1 MDKKYVIGID
11 FGHGETSAAYC
22 DLEDIYSEVHDIE
35 IQRGDVSIPS
45 TFFIPSDSNKSELL
59 GREAIQHEN
68 IGKGTIF
75 VGFKQKPQI
84 PPKDVEKSNAWCKY
98 MHKVYREIVS
108 NRELPFH
115 SNDYVIYIAKPS
127 SWKAKAESRYYD
139 YVAKPEYA
147 GLPLEG
153 PQAIV
158 NESRAAFIS
167 AQHSEKAKIVG
178 GDFYRGC
185 VVIDMGSSTVD
196 MTYISDSH
204 YPNQKKSGYYLKDD
218 GYYCGASI
226 IEEAILD
233 CYVDNSA
240 ELRDLLYK
248 DERLK
253 YPLLYEI
260 RKVKEDYFSS
270 PEHST
275 KKKTIYLDKYN
286 GKGKIIIEISK
297 DTINRYT
304 GDYQLK
310 FKEALGKY
318 IISLEKELG
327 DKPKIY
333 CVILTG
339 GASRMDFAKEI
350 VSKEWGIGE
359 DYIFSADNPSLTVSR
374 GIAEVARM
382 DILTRGMK
390 EDVEQLI
397 KSKLTDQNINN
408 EVVPLFLKNL
418 INTIK
423 EECLKI
429 IKEKEFVNFDALSKE
444 ISKTCEEVLSDNL
457 RIQEQLQDAVDSD
470 KVIREKTNR
479 IIKYYSVL
487 GVDENSLTKIIDISN
502 IKSVILDP
510 NGIPKI
516 LKDMQESIGYE
527 LCKEKESIWDRFCNF
542 WSRLFESKKHK
553 EARERLETSLYRTR
567 GGLANFTSD
576 DKKKIYKKNL
586 SDKICDFFERLQV
599 GKQDTCCGPSL
610 LNDIRSCSE
619 QYLYGLLYNIDH
631 VRKEIT
637 DNE

>member
-1 MDKKYVIGID
+1 MNKRYVIGID

-22 DLEDIYSEVHDIE
+22 DLEDVYSEVHDIE
-35 IQRGDVSIPS
+35 IQQGDVSIPS
-45 TFFIPSDSNKSELL
+45 SFFIPSDSNRSELL
-59 GREAIQHEN
+59 GREAVRHEN

-84 PPKDVEKSNAWCKY
+84 PPKDVEKSDAWCKY
-98 MHKVYREIVS
+98 MHKVYKEIVN
-108 NRELPFH
+108 NREYPFH
-115 SNDYVIYIAKPS
+115 SDDYVIYIAKPS

-139 YVAKPEYA
+139 YVTKPEYA

-167 AQHSEKAKIVG
+167 AQHSERAKIVG
-178 GDFYRGC
+178 RDFYKGC

-196 MTYISDSH
+196 MTYISDSP
-204 YPNQKKSGYYLKDD
+204 YPNQNKSGYYLEDD

-233 CYVDNSA
+233 SHKEKSA
-240 ELRDLLYK
+240 ELRNLLNK

-260 RKVKEDYFSS
+260 RKVKESYFSS
-270 PEHST
+270 QEHST
-275 KKKTIYLDKYN
+275 KKKSIYLDKYN

-304 GDYQLK
+304 GDYQTR

-318 IISLEKELG
+318 IKSLEKKLG
-327 DKPKIY
+327 EKPKIH

-339 GASRMDFAKEI
+339 GASRMDFAKDI
-350 VSKEWGIGE
+350 ICKEWSIGE
-359 DYIFSADNPSLTVSR
+359 DLIFLADNPSLTVSR

-390 EDVEQLI
+390 EEVEQQI
-397 KSKLTDQNINN
+397 ECKLTEQNINDK
-408 EVVPLFLKNL
+408 VVPLFLKNL

-429 IKEKEFVNFDALSKE
+429 IKEKEFANFNSLSEE
-444 ISKTCEEVLSDNL
+444 IKSTCEKVLSDNL
-457 RIQEQLQDAVDSD
+457 RIQRHLQDAVDD
-470 KVIREKTNR
+470 DQVIQEKIKK

-487 GVDENSLTKIIDISN
+487 GVDENSLTRIIDISN
-502 IKSVILDP
+502 IKDRILDP
-510 NGIPKI
+510 NGIPQL
-516 LKDMQESIGYE
+516 LKDMQESIGMK

-542 WSRLFESKKHK
+542 WSHLFESKKQK
-553 EARERLETSLYRTR
+553 VAREELEASLYRKR
-567 GGLANFTSD
+567 GGQANFNSD
-576 DKKKIYKKNL
+576 EKENL
-586 SDKICDFFERLQV
+586 SNKIRDFFDRLKD
-599 GKQDTCCGPSL
+599 GELGLCCSPSL
-610 LNDIRSCSE
+610 MCDIKSCSE
-619 QYLYGLLYNIDH
+619 QYLYGLLYNIDQ
-631 VRKEIT
+631 VRKEIA